1 MVKIFQ
7 HKNYP
12 PNKLFNRFSGHLAL
26 TILCLITIS
35 GGMAAFFLKSYQ
47 TKTYW
52 SQNQQKYFGEKEAL
66 ELCHSVFK
74 ILQEK
79 ATKDTIITSEKEGK
93 IHFIDTLTKK
103 ELDNIETTYLGNSIK
118 IFSNPND
125 KHFIPYCFQTEGLR
139 QTLDAFFQKE
149 IQPTIQKNYT
159 LIRNRW
165 NSLKNNSTLDSTFF
179 EPYLK
184 SWKQTDKGIT
194 LTFLNPFDRP
204 LNTTEYKLTLEI
216 ETTTK
221 TIKIK
226 PHFNSNLDKGKSCKI
241 SHPFSDTLLS
251 CTLNYGTIFKKLTSP
266 NLMDTKSKTSTTK
279 KVDRQKPWIRP
290 KIPTTPIKQK
300 IPIIIDDKIYFKT
313 QTPLQRLNA
322 CLFFHERLEPTI
334 TFGKKDDDNM
344 FFWNNI
350 LFNPSAA
357 FFNLNA
363 NKINLKKQLKTVFKE
378 LSDQN
383 LTALCDDIHSRQPFY
398 DVYTFTSNL
407 KEDLANTWNKL
418 SNPPIFV
425 VREECFIIES
435 QVKKSQKNAS
445 VQCRLWIHREAT
457 SNTERTW
464 IIDKIEYK
472 HF

>member
-1 MVKIFQ
+1 MVKLFQ

-35 GGMAAFFLKSYQ
+35 GGMAAFFLKSYK

-52 SQNQQKYFGEKEAL
+52 SRNQQKYFGEKEAL

-79 ATKDTIITSEKEGK
+79 ATKDTIITYEKEGK
-93 IHFIDTLTKK
+93 IHFIDALTKK

-139 QTLDAFFQKE
+139 QTLNAFFQKE
-149 IQPTIQKNYT
+149 TQPTIQKNYT

-165 NSLKNNSTLDSTFF
+165 NYLKNNSTLDPTFF
-179 EPYLK
+179 KPYLK

-204 LNTTEYKLTLEI
+204 LNTAGYNLALEI
-216 ETTTK
+216 TENKKKSDEQVFFEHQLTEG
-221 TIKIK
+221 
-226 PHFNSNLDKGKSCKI
+226 NSCDR
-241 SHPFSDTLLS
+241 LLAITDS
-251 CTLNYGTIFKKLTSP
+251 VSKVKYNNIIKKLPCNHATNS
-266 NLMDTKSKTSTTK
+266 TRKTSWRTK
-279 KVDRQKPWIRP
+279 PSSKPLTSETLR
-290 KIPTTPIKQK
+290 
-300 IPIIIDDKIYFKT
+300 DAIYFKT

-383 LTALCDDIHSRQPFY
+383 LIALCDDIHSRQPFY

-425 VREECFIIES
+425 IREECFIIES